1 MALPASLKILAAGHP
16 EQVKLDKFHHPA
28 VRTPTTVELQEQG
41 GDKGEINLNGYAAG
55 DSASQCRQPK
65 MHLIQRKNSS
75 MRQRWR

>member
-55 DSASQCRQPK
+55 GLCQPMPTNPK
-65 MHLIQRKNSS
+65 CI
-75 MRQRWR
+75 